1 MCSLLFPLDELENS
15 RVVPGKFMT
24 FTKSAAIQQ
33 TLKEEITHIKEL
45 CKHMDREI
53 TEGRETYYSPLLI
66 LL

>member
-1 MCSLLFPLDELENS
+1 
-15 RVVPGKFMT
+15 MT